1 MEFGLF
7 FPPEAPRVVEDH
19 ARLAEREGFDLVG
32 LGDSQSIWRDVY
44 ASLATVAGAT
54 QNIRIGPAVTNP
66 ITRHPAV
73 TANAICTIEELSGG
87 RAILGMGSGDSSVQ
101 TIGERPARL
110 ADLEAHVSIHRALTR
125 GRPTEYDDETIRL
138 EWVEGS
144 DWTPNVPVFL
154 GAEGPKTLELAGRV
168 ADGVFIGSGLF
179 PELIR
184 ESVERVVAGAE
195 AADRDPGE
203 IETWVLAKANV
214 RETTAKAVDEIKMA
228 LAASA
233 NHAFRF
239 TLEGKRVPDE
249 YREPI
254 RQLQAEYVP
263 HEHEELGETRNR
275 QLVEE
280 LGLTA
285 YLRDRFAVAGT
296 PADCR
301 EKLERIADVPEI
313 DGVLL
318 TAYTDDR
325 ERFISTFGRD
335 IIPDVG

>member
-1 MEFGLF
+1 MEFGIF
-7 FPPEAPRVVEDH
+7 FPPEAPAVLEEH

-44 ASLATVAGAT
+44 ASLATVAKAT
-54 QNIRIGPAVTNP
+54 DGVRIGPSVTNP
-66 ITRHPAV
+66 VTRHPAV
-73 TANAICTIEELSGG
+73 TANAICTIDELSEG

-110 ADLEAHVSIHRALTR
+110 ADLEEHVSLHRTLTR
-125 GRPTEYDDETIRL
+125 GQKVEYDGETIGI
-138 EWVEGS
+138 EWVEDADPS
-144 DWTPNVPVFL
+144 PTIPVFL

-168 ADGVFIGSGLF
+168 ADGVFIGTGLF
-179 PELIR
+179 PELIE
-184 ESVERVVAGAE
+184 ESVDRVLAGAE
-195 AADRDPGE
+195 AAGRDPGE

-214 RETTAKAVDEIKMA
+214 HETTEAAVDEIKMA

-239 TLEGKRVPDE
+239 TLEGKRVPE
-249 YREPI
+249 AYREPI
-254 RQLQAEYVP
+254 KQLQAEYVP
-263 HEHEELGETRNR
+263 HEHEELGQTRNR
-275 QLVEE
+275 ELVEE
-280 LGLTA
+280 LGLTE
-285 YLRDRFAVAGT
+285 YLSDRFAVAGT

-301 EKLERIADVPEI
+301 DKLERIDSVSEI

-325 ERFISTFGRD
+325 ERFISTFGREVLPE
-335 IIPDVG
+335 IA